1 MAYSSALSSFTFDST
16 QIAAVGS
23 VAFSMQ
29 RAPLDV
35 TSIGCW
41 NTYHIDGVA
50 SAAFTL
56 DVYYTFDD
64 HTKLISDIFVPS
76 GANRPLT
83 FSITL
88 GVNGATTDTIS
99 GRCIV
104 TSMDVVT
111 STADVVRGSFA
122 CQIVGPVSV
131 NGNEADTGNAEVVP
145 TPA

>member
-16 QIAAVGS
+16 TIPAIGNI
-23 VAFSMQ
+23 AFSMQ

-56 DVYYTFDD
+56 DVYYTFTD
-64 HTKLISDIFVPS
+64 HTKLIQDIFIPS
-76 GANRPLT
+76 GASRPLA

-88 GVNGATTDTIS
+88 GVNGATTDTLT
-99 GRCIV
+99 GRCII
-104 TSMDVVT
+104 TGMDVVT

-122 CQIVGPVSV
+122 CQVIGPVSV
-131 NGNEADTGNAEVVP
+131 NGSEADTGGAEVEP
-145 TPA
+145 EPA